1 MIQVTIDNLSG
12 KTIYTNSKSKKLLDI
27 LQENYVDWMHAC
39 GGKGRCTTC
48 TAVIISGSENLETL
62 TDAERKYREKNKL
75 PENAR
80 LSCQVLVKGNITVK
94 VPELYKLPHLN
105 YSE

>member
-39 GGKGRCTTC
+39 GAKGRCTTC
-48 TAVIISGSENLETL
+48 TAIVLNGMENLGVVTP
-62 TDAERKYREKNKL
+62 AEEKYREKGRL
-75 PENAR
+75 AGDQR
-80 LSCQVLVKGNITVK
+80 LSCQTIVNGDITVK
-94 VPELYKLPHLN
+94 VPELYKLPHLT

>member
-12 KTIYTNSKSKKLLDI
+12 KTIYCDSKTKKLLDI
-27 LQENYVDWMHAC
+27 LQENYTDWMHAC

-48 TAVIISGSENLETL
+48 TAKILKGQENIEERTP
-62 TDAERKYREKNKL
+62 AEEKYAAQNKL
-75 PENAR
+75 ALDAR
-80 LSCQVLVKGNITVK
+80 LACQAIVTGDIVIK
-94 VPELYKLPHLN
+94 VPDLYKLPHLK